1 VIKRGTGVGAR
12 DLGRSDLS
20 GKTGTTN
27 DQRDAWF
34 SGFNA
39 DLVAT
44 AWIGFDDLAPLG
56 NGEVGGRVALP
67 AWKYFMGNALAG
79 KAEHQLPQPWG
90 LVRVKIEP
98 DSGLLASAVDTN
110 WVYELFPVDRLP
122 AEATSHPVTLEG
134 LQHEE
139 QDEEEESIF

>member
-1 VIKRGTGVGAR
+1 MMRDVIRRGTGVAAR
-12 DLGRSDLS
+12 DLGRTDLS

-44 AWIGFDDLAPLG
+44 AWVGFDDLAPLG

-67 AWKYFMGNALAG
+67 AWKYFMGAALAG
-79 KAEHQLPQPWG
+79 KPDHQVAQPWG

-98 DSGLLASAVDTN
+98 GSGLLASAVEHGLD
-110 WVYELFPVDRLP
+110 LRALP
-122 AEATSHPVTLEG
+122 RRSRACRGDQPSRIAGGCSA
-134 LQHEE
+134 
-139 QDEEEESIF
+139 

>member
-1 VIKRGTGVGAR
+1 MSPQNVYLISDMMRDVIRRGTGVGAR
-12 DLGRSDLS
+12 DLGRGDLS

-44 AWIGFDDLAPLG
+44 AWVGFDDLAPLG

-67 AWKYFMGNALAG
+67 AWKFFMGNALAG
-79 KAEHQLPQPWG
+79 MAEHPRCWKL
-90 LVRVKIEP
+90 RVG
-98 DSGLLASAVDTN
+98 D
-110 WVYELFPVDRLP
+110 
-122 AEATSHPVTLEG
+122 
-134 LQHEE
+134 
-139 QDEEEESIF
+139 